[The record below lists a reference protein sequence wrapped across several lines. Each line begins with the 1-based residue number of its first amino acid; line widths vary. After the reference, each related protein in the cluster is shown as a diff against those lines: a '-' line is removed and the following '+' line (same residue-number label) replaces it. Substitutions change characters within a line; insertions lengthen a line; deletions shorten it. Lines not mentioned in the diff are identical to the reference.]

1 MQTIGARRM
10 PQMKRVG
17 LIAVVVILASSVA
30 AYAHHSFA
38 ATYDE
43 TETITIEG
51 TMVQFSFRNPHSFVQ
66 VEVTDDAGNP
76 VRWTVEWGGTAALR
90 NSGVENDTLKYGDE
104 VVVTGNPGRR
114 EGQHR
119 LRMRT
124 VSRPDGF
131 TWGDDPNEV
140 FD

>member
-1 MQTIGARRM
+1 MPIRRTKLAMQVGA
-10 PQMKRVG
+10 G
-17 LIAVVVILASSVA
+17 AVFSSLLLASGVA

-38 ATYDE
+38 ATYQE
-43 TETITIEG
+43 GETITIEG

-66 VEVTDDAGNP
+66 VEVVDDAGDA
-76 VRWTVEWGGTAALR
+76 VRWRVEWGGTAALR
-90 NSGVENDTLKYGDE
+90 NSGVENDTLRYGDQ

-124 VSRPDGF
+124 VTRPDGF
-131 TWGDDPNEV
+131 TWGDDANEV